1 MKHILFAVLAGLF
14 LPLSAEMLGNRPFQ
28 SENDLKGIYNLD
40 RKTMRIR
47 KLEEGG
53 SALEIQVPESFREAK
68 NFDVFRSTY
77 LYRQEGFDGLI
88 HFYHTDGSYSNGWR
102 YQDGKV
108 VSRLTRKKPE
118 RTDGGIRKVKASHY
132 WGAGRTDCW

>member
-68 NFDVFRSTY
+68 N
-77 LYRQEGFDGLI
+77 LI
-88 HFYHTDGSYSNGWR
+88 AIHLPGERIRNTRLS
-102 YQDGKV
+102 
-108 VSRLTRKKPE
+108 VSRGDQMRYGQSGFPLGGRAVRGLGPGSQGKE
-118 RTDGGIRKVKASHY
+118 RGMGAPVCGGGKERMENIPDG
-132 WGAGRTDCW
+132 T